1 MGVWQFN
8 DDQARMGLIDAEMW
22 LINTLQGGQQALLR
36 ELRIEALRFA
46 HGSVMMPDTNGRVEA
61 RRRLFFA
68 TDHDG
73 ERCRQHGRCNPRPG
87 NTRHSRVPCGYPV
100 IGNFR

>member
-8 DDQARMGLIDAEMW
+8 DDQACMGLNDAEMW

-46 HGSVMMPDTNGRVEA
+46 QRQRDDARHQRRVETWC
-61 RRRLFFA
+61 RLFFA
-68 TDHDG
+68 TGHDG
-73 ERCRQHGRCNPRPG
+73 ERCRQHGRCDPRPG
-87 NTRHSRVPCGYPV
+87 NTRHSRAPCDYPV